1 MSSSVD
7 RLPSLLTRPELAPVW
22 LIAGSEHLLVIEAAD
37 ALRQR
42 ARELG
47 YVERDIHDVDQ
58 HFDWNELTRSASL
71 MSLFSTRKI
80 IEIRLP
86 TGKPGKEGAA
96 AIIEYCK
103 NPPHDNL
110 LLITCHDWSKS
121 HEGAW
126 STAVNKAG
134 EQVIAAPVRRDALTA
149 WIQARM
155 QARGLKPHREAIEL
169 LAERVEGNLLAAAQE
184 IDKLALL
191 VGDKPLDVA
200 TLESC
205 VAEDARYDVF
215 RLTDA
220 AFAGDVARALHIV
233 DGLRAEGEELFALLG
248 WVLNQLRQVIAAAG
262 GGAGKTGWGGGRQ
275 EVFKRALRNAP
286 VAHWERCLDQA
297 GLIDRIVKGRGGIDS
312 TLANGVAWREFSALI
327 AAMAQPRQAA
337 PLLAQ

>member
-1 MSSSVD
+1 MATSIE
-7 RLPSLLTRPELAPVW
+7 RLPALLAKPELAPVW

-58 HFDWNELTRSASL
+58 HFDWNELARSGSTL
-71 MSLFSTRKI
+71 SLFSSRKI

-103 NPPHDNL
+103 NPPDDNV

-126 STAVNKAG
+126 SAAVNKVG
-134 EQVIAAPVRRDALTA
+134 MHVIAAPIRREALSP
-149 WIQARM
+149 WIDARM
-155 QARGLKPHREAIEL
+155 RSRGLKANRDAIEL

-191 VGDKPLDVA
+191 VGNRPLDIA
-200 TLESC
+200 TLEDC
-205 VAEDARYDVF
+205 VADDARYDVF

-220 AFAGDVARALHIV
+220 AFAGDVGRALHIV

-262 GGAGKTGWGGGRQ
+262 GGAGKGGWGGNRQ
-275 EVFKRALRNAP
+275 EVFQRALRSAP

-312 TLANGVAWREFSALI
+312 AQANSVAWREFSALI

-337 PLLAQ
+337 SLLVQ

>member
-1 MSSSVD
+1 MATPIE
-7 RLPSLLTRPELAPVW
+7 RLPSLLAKPELAPVW

-37 ALRQR
+37 ALRLR

-47 YVERDIHDVDQ
+47 YVERDIHDADQ
-58 HFDWNELTRSASL
+58 HFDWNELTRSGSS
-71 MSLFSTRKI
+71 MSLFSSRKI

-103 NPPHDNL
+103 NPPDDNL

-126 STAVNKAG
+126 AAAVNKVG
-134 EQVIAAPVRRDALTA
+134 TQVIATPIRREALAP
-149 WIQARM
+149 WIDARM
-155 QARGLKPHREAIEL
+155 RSRGLKPERDAIEV

-184 IDKLALL
+184 IDKLVLL
-191 VGDKPLDVA
+191 VGDRPLDVT
-200 TLESC
+200 TLEDC
-205 VAEDARYDVF
+205 VADDARYDVF

-220 AFAGDVARALHIV
+220 AFAGDVGRALHIV
-233 DGLRAEGEELFALLG
+233 DGLRAEGEELFGLLG
-248 WVLNQLRQVIAAAG
+248 WVLNQLRQVIATG
-262 GGAGKTGWGGGRQ
+262 SGGAGNGGWGGNRA
-275 EVFKRALRNAP
+275 EVFKRALRSAP

-312 TLANGVAWREFSALI
+312 PLANDVAWREFSALI
-327 AAMAQPRQAA
+327 AAMAQPRKAA
-337 PLLAQ
+337 PLLVQ

>member
-1 MSSSVD
+1 MATSTE
-7 RLPSLLTRPELAPVW
+7 RLPALLAKPELAPVW

-37 ALRQR
+37 ALRLR
-42 ARELG
+42 ARQLG
-47 YVERDIHDVDQ
+47 YTERDIHDVDQ
-58 HFDWNELTRSASL
+58 HFDWNELTRSGSS

-86 TGKPGKEGAA
+86 TGKPGKEGAT

-103 NPPHDNL
+103 NPPDDNL
-110 LLITCHDWSKS
+110 LLITSHDWSKS

-126 STAVNKAG
+126 SAAVNKAG
-134 EQVIAAPVRRDALTA
+134 EQVIAAPVRRDALVA

-155 QARGLKPHREAIEL
+155 QSRGLKPKRDAIEL

-191 VGDKPLDVA
+191 VGDQSLDVA

-220 AFAGDVARALHIV
+220 AFAGDVGRALHIV
-233 DGLRAEGEELFALLG
+233 DGLRAEGEELFGLLG

-262 GGAGKTGWGGGRQ
+262 GGAGKGGWGGGRQ
-275 EVFKRALRNAP
+275 EVFKRALRSAQ

-312 TLANGVAWREFSALI
+312 AQANAVAWREFSALI
-327 AAMAQPRQAA
+327 AAISQPQQAA
-337 PLLAQ
+337 PLLVQ